1 MAKEHNFFNL
11 PAFSHIFCL
20 AISILFSLSFDSFN
34 VDLIITAST
43 KIFYILVQKWTQ
55 SFLPNGIA
63 LKTISKWKYL
73 LMENCRPTDKPKI
86 SIDDLLSSFTL
97 FFEGKVGEMCSKE
110 TLPRREREKDFL
122 VDASSAPV
130 FLGKKNSIQVLNA
143 INFDFFC

>member
-1 MAKEHNFFNL
+1 M
-11 PAFSHIFCL
+11 
-20 AISILFSLSFDSFN
+20 
-34 VDLIITAST
+34 
-43 KIFYILVQKWTQ
+43 
-55 SFLPNGIA
+55 
-63 LKTISKWKYL
+63 
-73 LMENCRPTDKPKI
+73 DKPKI

-97 FFEGKVGEMCSKE
+97 FFKGKVGEMCSKE